1 MRLIVMLRL
10 NLEAVKAVPRF
21 VICFRPRPFG
31 FSWYNYS
38 EVRFL
43 TIMEGR
49 GCAPISQTY

>member
-10 NLEAVKAVPRF
+10 NLEAVKAVLRF